1 MNPQDPTTPPVS
13 NPTFWDELFAFL
25 SADSL
30 ANLMSWEFWT
40 IVTIVLLA
48 GEILTA
54 GFLLGAL
61 TPGSVLAAIVAALGL
76 GMELQLT
83 AFVLGTL
90 GGLLYL
96 RPLFLKKALDNST
109 PSNTDALVG
118 VVAEVTESISTS
130 AAGRVKVI
138 SEEWRARGSSD
149 FSVGSHVRVLSV
161 EGNTL
166 IVGPSE

>member
-1 MNPQDPTTPPVS
+1 MNPQDPTTQSSSS
-13 NPTFWDELFAFL
+13 NNLWQDFFEFL
-25 SADSL
+25 TADSL
-30 ANLMSWEFWT
+30 ADFMSWEFWT
-40 IVTIVLLA
+40 MVTIVLLA

-61 TPGSVLAAIVAALGL
+61 TPGSVLAAIVAAFGL
-76 GMELQLT
+76 NMELQLT

-90 GGLLYL
+90 AGLLYL

-109 PSNTDALVG
+109 PSNIDALVG
-118 VVAEVTESISTS
+118 VVAEVTESISATATGS
-130 AAGRVKVI
+130 VKVI
-138 SEEWRARGSSD
+138 SEEWRARGTGE
-149 FSVGSHVRVLSV
+149 FTVGSRVRVLSV